1 MSYDR
6 THYKPHNMMRSQTY
20 IRTFN
25 CCIHPMFDIK
35 MLWLITSK
43 TVEQDFYLTLRSYNT
58 HMCGP
63 RRNNYFF
70 LEEKVTSLYMFY
82 VTVYRPNIVGTHKAF
97 IHLGTLD
104 SKTKQ
109 IHLYALQI
117 KSSPTEMKSFAI
129 LNLGNTEDS

>member
-1 MSYDR
+1 
-6 THYKPHNMMRSQTY
+6 
-20 IRTFN
+20 
-25 CCIHPMFDIK
+25 
-35 MLWLITSK
+35 
-43 TVEQDFYLTLRSYNT
+43 
-58 HMCGP
+58 MCGP